1 MFSQNLF
8 FAYHLASK
16 CIKSTMCIFG
26 LSNASFPS
34 SYYCYYNLL
43 YFYRASG
50 NGTWSTDGIERVSI
64 KYETTMKGIQYNL
77 ICNSSHITPFVVL
90 VDLHGVEVDI
100 ALCNMSKYMIL
111 LYL

>member
-1 MFSQNLF
+1 MDFPTQVF
-8 FAYHLASK
+8 PLAT
-16 CIKSTMCIFG
+16 IAII
-26 LSNASFPS
+26 
-34 SYYCYYNLL
+34 NLL

-90 VDLHGVEVDI
+90 VDLHGVEVDM
-100 ALCNMSKYMIL
+100 ALCNMSKSMIL